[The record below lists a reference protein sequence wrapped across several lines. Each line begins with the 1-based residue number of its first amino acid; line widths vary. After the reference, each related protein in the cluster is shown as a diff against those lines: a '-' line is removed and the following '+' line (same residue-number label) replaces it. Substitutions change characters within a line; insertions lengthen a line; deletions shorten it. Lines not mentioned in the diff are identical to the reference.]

1 MYPAPAERA
10 GCSSPR
16 CVTTGNGA
24 VASAVVGGTG
34 AAGAT
39 GATVAGGVVTAA
51 GVAAGA
57 AAGAAG
63 GAAAGADLGA
73 AVAASGAAAG
83 AGVRGSAAF
92 GGVNEGSWHQAV
104 DVAESPINRVT
115 AAMLGLQIRV
125 AKASLS
131 MVAS

>member
-1 MYPAPAERA
+1 MTA
-10 GCSSPR
+10 G
-16 CVTTGNGA
+16 
-24 VASAVVGGTG
+24 
-34 AAGAT
+34 
-39 GATVAGGVVTAA
+39 VAG

-63 GAAAGADLGA
+63 GASAGADLGA

-92 GGVNEGSWHQAV
+92 GGVNEGSWHKAG

-131 MVAS
+131 MGAS